1 MKNIFSLLLLAP
13 VLLLAG
19 CIGNPTK
26 PSDFYVLSIN
36 PGTPVSSTLAEDA
49 VSIGLGPLTL
59 PEIYDRPQI
68 VTRGEANR
76 ITLAEY
82 DRWGG
87 DLNKDLG
94 RTLAGNLM
102 TRLNTDRIVPYPWS
116 SRYKPDFQVTVR
128 LFRFDGV
135 LGNNAALE
143 GIWRLLDA
151 GKGCELTAD
160 RFSIVEKTDGPGY
173 PALVSAMSRA
183 VATLSQSIAEQV
195 AVIQPGCKKNSDQGS
210 RD

>member
-1 MKNIFSLLLLAP
+1 MKTNYSLLLLLP

-26 PSDFYVLSIN
+26 PSEFYVLGTT
-36 PGTPVSSTLAEDA
+36 PGTAVNAALAQDA
-49 VSIGLGPLTL
+49 LSIGLGPLTL

-76 ITLAEY
+76 ITLAEF

-87 DLNKDLG
+87 DLDKE
-94 RTLAGNLM
+94 LARALAANLM
-102 TRLNTDRIVPYPWS
+102 TRLNTDRVVPFPWS
-116 SRYKPDFQVTVR
+116 RRYDPDFQVTVR

-135 LGNNAALE
+135 LGSNAALE
-143 GIWRLLDA
+143 GIWRILDA
-151 GKGCELTAD
+151 HKGCELVAD
-160 RFSIVEKTDGPGY
+160 RFSITEATDGPGY
-173 PALVSAMSRA
+173 SALVTAMSRA

-195 AVIQPGCKKNSDQGS
+195 AVTQPGCE
-210 RD
+210 

>member
-1 MKNIFSLLLLAP
+1 MKTIYTLLLLVP

-26 PSDFYVLSIN
+26 PSEFYVLSIN
-36 PGTPVSSTLAEDA
+36 PGTPVSSTLAEDE
-49 VSIGLGPLTL
+49 VSLGLGPLTL

-94 RTLAGNLM
+94 RALAGNLM
-102 TRLNTDRIVPYPWS
+102 SRLNTDRIVPFPWPR
-116 SRYKPDFQVTVR
+116 RYDPDFQVTVR

-135 LGNNAALE
+135 LGSNAALE
-143 GIWRLLDA
+143 GIWRILDA
-151 GKGCELTAD
+151 HKGCELVAD
-160 RFSIVEKTDGPGY
+160 RFSITEATDGPGY
-173 PALVSAMSRA
+173 PALVTAMSRA
-183 VATLSQSIAEQV
+183 VAKLSQAIAEQV
-195 AVIQPGCKKNSDQGS
+195 AVTQSGCE
-210 RD
+210 

>member
-1 MKNIFSLLLLAP
+1 MKTNYSLLLLLP

-26 PSDFYVLSIN
+26 PSEFYVLGTY
-36 PGTPVSSTLAEDA
+36 PGTPVNAALAQDA
-49 VSIGLGPLTL
+49 VSIGLGPLSL

-76 ITLAEY
+76 ITLAEF

-87 DLNKDLG
+87 DLDKE
-94 RTLAGNLM
+94 LARALAANLM
-102 TRLNTDRIVPYPWS
+102 TRLNTDRVVPFPWS
-116 SRYKPDFQVTVR
+116 RRYDPDFQVTVR

-135 LGNNAALE
+135 LGSNAALE
-143 GIWRLLDA
+143 GIWRILDA
-151 GKGCELTAD
+151 HKGCELVAD
-160 RFSIVEKTDGPGY
+160 RFSITEETDGPGY

-183 VATLSQSIAEQV
+183 VAALSQTMAEQI
-195 AVIQPGCKKNSDQGS
+195 AVVEPGCP
-210 RD
+210 

>member
-1 MKNIFSLLLLAP
+1 MKTSYSLLLLVP

-26 PSDFYVLSIN
+26 PSEFYVLTTY
-36 PGTPVSSTLAEDA
+36 PGTPVNAALVQDA
-49 VSIGLGPLTL
+49 VSIGLGPLNL

-68 VTRGEANR
+68 VTREESNR

-87 DLNKDLG
+87 DLDKDLA

-102 TRLNTDRIVPYPWS
+102 TRLNTDRVVPSPWPR
-116 SRYKPDFQVTVR
+116 RYAPDFQVTVR

-135 LGNNAALE
+135 LDDNATLE
-143 GIWRLLDA
+143 GIWRVLNA
-151 GKGCELTAD
+151 NKGCELAAD
-160 RFSIVEKTDGPGY
+160 RFSIVEKTDGAGY
-173 PALVSAMSRA
+173 SALVTAMSRA
-183 VATLSQSIAEQV
+183 VATLSQAIAEQV
-195 AVIQPGCKKNSDQGS
+195 AVMQPGCRESAGTN
-210 RD
+210 